1 MVDQVKG
8 TEEFFLK
15 IVKHA
20 ILGLMGL
27 ALIAIPILLIYGGTN
42 FMSQPKEPEPAKSAP
57 PKEVTTD
64 GLKQYLLDLQK
75 RQEEVEKFDPT
86 KKKASELD
94 QPPAIYLVEAV
105 RILECSQTF
114 AVAVDALIDAN
125 SNSRTTTDKAVEI
138 RGGLEAEAGKP
149 ERGASFVT
157 SHVAFLCKALVDPA
171 VIAFKKGDKFKVAV
185 VRAIR
190 SYHEFAWDKIVSDRK
205 EFESDEAS
213 RVTRARASE
222 AVRIAADRAKAMTA
236 LTAAA
241 GAFAA
246 FMLLAIYLILAKIET
261 NMRDIDQTLRT
272 RPI

>member
-42 FMSQPKEPEPAKSAP
+42 FMSQPKEPEPARSAP
-57 PKEVTTD
+57 TKEVTTD
-64 GLKQYLLDLQK
+64 GLQQYLLELQK
-75 RQEEVEKFDPT
+75 KQEEAEKFDPT

-94 QPPAIYLVEAV
+94 LSGIYSEEATKIV
-105 RILECSQTF
+105 RCTDTF
-114 AVAVDALIDAN
+114 AAAVDALLDAN
-125 SNSRTTTDKAVEI
+125 IGTVLTRANVLREP
-138 RGGLEAEAGKP
+138 LEAMAGKP
-149 ERGASFVT
+149 GRGAPFVE
-157 SHVAFLCKALVDPA
+157 SHAAFVCKALADPA
-171 VIAFKKGDKFKVAV
+171 VIAFRRSDKVKVAV
-185 VRAIR
+185 VGAIR
-190 SYHEFAWDKIVSDRK
+190 RYHEFAWDKIVSDRNK
-205 EFESDEAS
+205 FESNEAS
-213 RVTRARASE
+213 RVMAAQASE
-222 AVRIAADRAKAMTA
+222 TARIAADRAKAMTA

-241 GAFAA
+241 AAFAA

-272 RPI
+272 RPM